1 MKNILFFALTIT
13 IGLTACKKIDVAI
26 DTQLNGKWELRQ
38 LNSGF
43 TGKITNYSAGN
54 GHTFIF
60 SENNYKIMAHD
71 TLEKSGTFT
80 VVNEVSMLSK
90 KNASRIIYDNDRN
103 TVKTFLEVNG
113 NTLSIFYDAYDGGS
127 KSYQRIDGLV
137 ID

>member
-1 MKNILFFALTIT
+1 MKNILFFVLAIT
-13 IGLTACKKIDVAI
+13 LGLTACKKTDVAV

-43 TGKITNYSAGN
+43 TGKITNYFAGN

-60 SENNYKIMAHD
+60 SGNTYKIMAHD

-90 KNASRIIYDNDRN
+90 KNANRIIYDNDKN
-103 TVKTFLEVNG
+103 TVKTFFEIKNNG
-113 NTLSIFYDAYDGGS
+113 LNIFYDAYDAGS
-127 KSYQRIDGLV
+127 TTYQRMGEFV